1 MFIIFNK
8 NMNLNKN
15 KKDHYIL
22 APYINNRF
30 LKINI
35 NYKRIFYFI
44 IIVFFLLCL
53 FFVKDKRNNI
63 VILSKKSIEQKNEKL
78 FLIEL
83 KLILDSDELYVKE
96 MMKEH
101 TTFKLGGPAK
111 YFVKP
116 KSINKILLIIQL
128 CNKYSI
134 DYFILGNGS
143 NLLVSDHGYDGL
155 IINIHESNFSNMKVI
170 KFNESN
176 YYVTVG
182 GGILMRNFAQKL
194 CLLSLTGLEDMVDIP
209 GTIGG
214 GIIMSASSGTK
225 GLIKD
230 SLIKVK
236 AITPKGEIL
245 ELSKQECKLRNRGSM
260 LKDNKYMVIE
270 ATFNL
275 KKGDKMIIQKTMA
288 DHISRR
294 YAHQPVFFPSAGCV
308 FLWHKSVFGSLY
320 EKYKKMNLVGYK
332 VGDAMIYPLNI
343 AFIVNLGNAKSSE
356 VYEIIRVIETMIKK
370 KYNIDI
376 KREVVV
382 IGNFK

>member
-22 APYINNRF
+22 APYLNNRF

-308 FLWHKSVFGSLY
+308 FLWNKPIFGSLY
-320 EKYKKMNLVGYK
+320 EKYKKSNLVGYK
-332 VGDAMIYPLNI
+332 IGDAMIYPLNI